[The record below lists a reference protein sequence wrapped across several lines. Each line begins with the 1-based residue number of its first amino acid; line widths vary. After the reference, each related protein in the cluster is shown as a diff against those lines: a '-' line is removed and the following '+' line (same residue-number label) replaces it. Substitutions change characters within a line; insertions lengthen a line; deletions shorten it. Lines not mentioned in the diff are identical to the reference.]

1 MKCKHKYLFQN
12 NKELLEETRD
22 YACMKC
28 GLNWRFDPK
37 MKKYLAGRFIPTPQY
52 EEALNL

>member
-1 MKCKHKYLFQN
+1 MSKCKHEYFFQKH
-12 NKELLEETRD
+12 KELLEENRD

-37 MKKYLAGRFIPTPQY
+37 MKKLTGDRHIG
-52 EEALNL
+52 EA